1 MSTCFSEG
9 FYKAIFEGC
18 SDAIYIIDPQNSRIL
33 DANTRAWQDLGL
45 SREHLLQHSV
55 ISLQQGVE
63 NEEHWAQIAQMVFA
77 SHPHAFTFIGRHYHQ
92 GGVFFPVEVYTS
104 IIDFEGRQLFLSVAR
119 NLDKTSSQREEFRTK
134 DARLT
139 YALNEAVDGL
149 WDWNIAS
156 GEVFFSPQL
165 KRMLGYLP
173 HEMSPLVETWTDAVH
188 ESDRERVI
196 AALDEHLCGRASS
209 FSAEYLIRKRD
220 GNYIWV
226 RDRGRICQRDDD
238 GNPLRVVGMVHDIT
252 LSKDLEERLR
262 EQASHD
268 HLTGLLNRRAGYIHF
283 SKQLSYALR
292 YNQSLTVC
300 LIDLDHFKNINDS
313 FGHLVGDSV
322 LKHFVE
328 LMIATLR
335 QSDSL
340 MRWGGEEF
348 LLLLPNTNIASA
360 VKLIAQLKE
369 KLSDNPVMLGLDER
383 EISYTFSAGLACCPV
398 HSQSLDS
405 LIKCADDALY
415 QAKASGRNMTMVSD
429 EERNGYPELF

>member
-1 MSTCFSEG
+1 MSMCFSEG

-18 SDAIYIIDPQNSRIL
+18 SDAIYVIDPQNSRIL
-33 DANTRAWQDLGL
+33 DANTCAWQDLGM
-45 SREHLLQHSV
+45 SREQLLEHSV

-63 NEEHWAQIAQMVFA
+63 NEEHWAQIVEIVFA
-77 SHPHAFTFIGRHYHQ
+77 SHPNAFTFIGRHYHQ
-92 GGVFFPVEVYTS
+92 RGTSFPVEVYTS
-104 IIDFEGRQLFLSVAR
+104 VIEFEGQPLFLSVAR
-119 NLDKTSSQREEFRTK
+119 NLDRTSSQREEFRTR

-149 WDWNIAS
+149 WDWEIGSN
-156 GEVFFSPQL
+156 EVFFSPQL
-165 KRMLGYLP
+165 KQMLGYLP
-173 HEMSPLVETWTDAVH
+173 HEMTPNLDTWTQAVH

-196 AALDEHLCGRASS
+196 AALNDHLEGRAGSY
-209 FSAEYLIRKRD
+209 SAEYQIRKRD
-220 GNYIWV
+220 GSYIWV
-226 RDRGRICQRDDD
+226 RDRGRICQQDDE

-252 LSKDLEERLR
+252 RSKDLEEQLR

-283 SKQLSYALR
+283 SKQLSFALR
-292 YNQSLTVC
+292 YSQSLAVC

-328 LMIATLR
+328 LMSTTLR
-335 QSDSL
+335 KSDSL

-348 LLLLPNTNIASA
+348 LLLLPNTEICSA
-360 VKLIAQLKE
+360 QQLIEQLKE
-369 KLSDNPVMLGLDER
+369 KLGDNPVVLELEGR
-383 EISYTFSAGLACCPV
+383 EINYTFSAGLASFPV

-415 QAKASGRNMTMVSD
+415 EAKAEGRNRIYISREGDGV
-429 EERNGYPELF
+429 

>member
-1 MSTCFSEG
+1 MSERFSEG

-18 SDAIYIIDPQNSRIL
+18 SDAIYVIDPQSSRIL
-33 DANTRAWQDLGL
+33 DANTRAWTDLGM
-45 SREHLLQHSV
+45 SRERLLQHSV

-63 NEEHWAQIAQMVFA
+63 NEEHWAQIAEMIY
-77 SHPHAFTFIGRHYHQ
+77 SCHPQAFTFIGRHYHQ
-92 GGVFFPVEVYTS
+92 HGTYFPVEVYTS
-104 IIDFEGRQLFLSVAR
+104 VIEFEGQPLFLSIAR
-119 NLDKTSSQREEFRTK
+119 NLDRTSSQREAFRTK

-149 WDWNIAS
+149 WDWTIDT

-173 HEMSPLVETWTDAVH
+173 HEMEPTLETWSEAVH
-188 ESDRERVI
+188 DSDRGRVM
-196 AALDEHLCGRASS
+196 AALDEHLSGRDDSY
-209 FSAEYLIRKRD
+209 SAEYQMRKRD
-220 GNYIWV
+220 GSYIWV
-226 RDRGRICQRDDD
+226 RDRGRVCQRDEA

-252 LSKDLEERLR
+252 RSKGLEDQLR

-313 FGHLVGDSV
+313 FGHLAGDSV
-322 LKHFVE
+322 LKHFAG
-328 LMIATLR
+328 LMNITLR
-335 QSDSL
+335 KSDSL

-348 LLLLPNTNIASA
+348 LLLLPNTEVASA
-360 VKLIAQLKE
+360 VKLIGQLKE
-369 KLSDNPVMLGLDER
+369 KLADNPAELESGEQ
-383 EISYTFSAGLACCPV
+383 ISYTFSAGLACCPL
-398 HSQSLDS
+398 HSQALDA

-415 QAKASGRNMTMVSD
+415 TAKGSGRDTILVSD
-429 EERNGYPELF
+429 ESGIEQPGLF

>member
-1 MSTCFSEG
+1 MSMCFSEG

-18 SDAIYIIDPQNSRIL
+18 SDAIYVIDPLSSRIL
-33 DANTRAWQDLGL
+33 DANTCAWQDLGM
-45 SREHLLQHSV
+45 SREQLLQHSV

-63 NEEHWAQIAQMVFA
+63 NEEHWAQIAAMITS

-92 GGVFFPVEVYTS
+92 HGTYFPVEVYTS
-104 IIDFEGRQLFLSVAR
+104 VIEFEGRQLFLSVAR
-119 NLDKTSSQREEFRTK
+119 NLDRTSSQREAFRTK

-149 WDWNIAS
+149 WDWEIS
-156 GEVFFSPQL
+156 SSEVFFSPQL

-173 HEMSPLVETWTDAVH
+173 NEMEPNLETWTQALH

-196 AALDEHLCGRASS
+196 AALNDHLEGRAASY
-209 FSAEYLIRKRD
+209 SAEYQIRKRD

-226 RDRGRICQRDDD
+226 RDRGRICQHDEA
-238 GNPLRVVGMVHDIT
+238 GKPLRMVGMVHDIT
-252 LSKDLEERLR
+252 RSKDLEDQLR

-292 YNQSLTVC
+292 YNQQLSIC
-300 LIDLDHFKNINDS
+300 LIDLDHFKNINDTY
-313 FGHLVGDSV
+313 GHLVGDSV

-328 LMIATLR
+328 LMNSTLR
-335 QSDSL
+335 KSDSL

-348 LLLLPNTNIASA
+348 LLLLPNTSVDNA
-360 VKLIAQLKE
+360 KQLIEQLKE
-369 KLSDNPVMLGLDER
+369 TLGDTPVVLELEGR
-383 EISYTFSAGLACCPV
+383 EISYTFSAGLASFPI

-415 QAKASGRNMTMVSD
+415 EAKAEGRNRIYITREGD
-429 EERNGYPELF
+429 ITQPELF